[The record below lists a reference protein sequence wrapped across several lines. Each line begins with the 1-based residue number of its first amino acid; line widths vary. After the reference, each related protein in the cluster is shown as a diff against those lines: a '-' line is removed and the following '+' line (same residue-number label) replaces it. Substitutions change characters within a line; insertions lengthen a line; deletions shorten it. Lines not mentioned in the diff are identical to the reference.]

1 MSQKEIARMGRD
13 IIPLILLKE
22 GEEGIIHS
30 VSGGLGLIGRLAS
43 MGLTSGMR
51 VKVVRNIG
59 GPLIVTTNGTRI
71 AIGRGQAQKIIVR
84 RLTGGREKAEPA

>member
-1 MSQKEIARMGRD
+1 MGID
-13 IIPLILLKE
+13 IISLISLHE

-30 VSGGLGLIGRLAS
+30 VTGGPGLIGRLAS

-59 GPLIVTTNGTRI
+59 GPLIVTTNGIRI
-71 AIGRGQAQKIIVR
+71 AIGRGQSQEIAVR
-84 RLTGGREKAEPA
+84 RLTAAKKEAALG

>member
-1 MSQKEIARMGRD
+1 MGKD
-13 IIPLILLKE
+13 MIPLIFLQE

-30 VSGGLGLIGRLAS
+30 VEGGLRLIGRLAS
-43 MGLTSGMR
+43 MGITSGMR

-71 AIGRGQAQKIIVR
+71 AIGRGQAHKIVVR
-84 RLTGGREKAEPA
+84 RLTYGIAKAEPA

>member
-1 MSQKEIARMGRD
+1 MGKD
-13 IIPLILLKE
+13 IISLVLLKE

-43 MGLTSGMR
+43 MGITSGMR
-51 VKVVRNIG
+51 VKVLRNIR

-71 AIGRGQAQKIIVR
+71 AIGRGQANKIGIR
-84 RLTGGREKAEPA
+84 RLTAEKGKTEPV

>member
-1 MSQKEIARMGRD
+1 MGKD
-13 IIPLILLKE
+13 IISLVLLKE

-43 MGLTSGMR
+43 MGITSGMK
-51 VKVVRNIG
+51 VKVVRNIR

-71 AIGRGQAQKIIVR
+71 AIGRGQANKIGIR
-84 RLTGGREKAEPA
+84 RLTAEKGKIEPV

>member
-1 MSQKEIARMGRD
+1 MGKD

-22 GEEGIIHS
+22 GEEGIIQS
-30 VSGGLGLIGRLAS
+30 VLGGLGLIGRLAS

-59 GPLIVTTNGTRI
+59 GPLIVTTNGIRI
-71 AIGRGQAQKIIVR
+71 AIGRGQSQKIVVR
-84 RLTGGREKAEPA
+84 RLIAAREKADLA

>member
-1 MSQKEIARMGRD
+1 MVRMGID
-13 IIPLILLKE
+13 IISLISLHE

-30 VSGGLGLIGRLAS
+30 VTGGVGLIGRLAS

-51 VKVVRNIG
+51 VKVVRNIS

-71 AIGRGQAQKIIVR
+71 AIGRGQSQKIAVR
-84 RLTGGREKAEPA
+84 RLTAAKEEAALR